1 MAKATKKHVLGR
13 GLKVILKK
21 TKKENKVIDKLK
33 DLKIGS
39 VIKIPIELIEVNPF
53 QPRSKFNSE
62 KLNELAASI
71 KEFGII
77 QPVTLRRKN
86 ENSFQLL
93 SGERRL
99 RASSMVGLKKIPAY
113 IREANDQEA
122 LEIALIENIQ
132 RKDLDSIEIAMSYKR
147 LMDDINL
154 TQTQIS
160 NRVGKKRST
169 VTNYLRLLKLD
180 PIIQT
185 GIRDGFITMGHGRTL
200 VNIKDSKDQ
209 LELYEKIITKQLSV
223 RETENLTRNLN
234 CKGQNNNNN
243 HYLIPTYAND
253 LKENI
258 TNFFNRPI
266 SIKMNKKNGGKII
279 IPFKSKEDYEFLIK
293 LLNDQK

>member
-21 TKKENKVIDKLK
+21 TKKENKVFDKLK

-77 QPVTLRRKN
+77 QPVTLRRKD
-86 ENSFQLL
+86 ENLFQLL

-122 LEIALIENIQ
+122 LEIALVENIQ

-160 NRVGKKRST
+160 DRVGKKRST

-209 LELYEKIITKQLSV
+209 LKAYEKIITKQLSV

-234 CKGQNNNNN
+234 FKGQNNSNN
-243 HYLIPTYAND
+243 HSVIPTYAND

-279 IPFKSKEDYEFLIK
+279 IPFKSKNDCEFLIK
-293 LLNDQK
+293 LLNEQK

>member
-77 QPVTLRRKN
+77 QPVTLRKKS

-122 LEIALIENIQ
+122 LEIALVENIQ

-160 NRVGKKRST
+160 DRVGKKRST

-209 LELYEKIITKQLSV
+209 LEVYEKIIAKQLSV

-234 CKGQNNNNN
+234 FKGLSNRN
-243 HYLIPTYAND
+243 HYSIIPTYVND

-279 IPFKSKEDYEFLIK
+279 IPFKSKDDYEFLIK

>member
-21 TKKENKVIDKLK
+21 TKKENKVFDKLK

-122 LEIALIENIQ
+122 LEIALVENIQ

-160 NRVGKKRST
+160 DRVGKKRST

-209 LELYEKIITKQLSV
+209 LKAYEKIITKQLSV

-234 CKGQNNNNN
+234 FKGQKNSNN
-243 HYLIPTYAND
+243 HSVFPSYADD

-279 IPFKSKEDYEFLIK
+279 IPFKSKNDYEFLIK
-293 LLNDQK
+293 LLNEQK

>member
-77 QPVTLRRKN
+77 QPVTLRKKS

-122 LEIALIENIQ
+122 LEIALVENIQ

-160 NRVGKKRST
+160 DRVGKKRST

-209 LELYEKIITKQLSV
+209 LEVYEKIIAKQLSV

-234 CKGQNNNNN
+234 FKGLSNRNN
-243 HYLIPTYAND
+243 YSIIPTYVND

-279 IPFKSKEDYEFLIK
+279 IPFKSKDDYEFLIK

>member
-21 TKKENKVIDKLK
+21 TKKENKVFDKLK

-77 QPVTLRRKN
+77 QPVTLRRKD
-86 ENSFQLL
+86 ENLFQLL

-122 LEIALIENIQ
+122 LEIALVENIQ

-160 NRVGKKRST
+160 DRVGKKRST

-209 LELYEKIITKQLSV
+209 LKAYEKIITKQLSV

-234 CKGQNNNNN
+234 FKGQNNSNN
-243 HYLIPTYAND
+243 HSVIPTYAND

-279 IPFKSKEDYEFLIK
+279 IPFKSKNDCEFLIK

>member
-21 TKKENKVIDKLK
+21 AKKENKVIDKLK

-39 VIKIPIELIEVNPF
+39 VIKIPIELIEANPF

-113 IREANDQEA
+113 IREANDQQA
-122 LEIALIENIQ
+122 LEIALVENIQ

-160 NRVGKKRST
+160 DRVGKKRST
-169 VTNYLRLLKLD
+169 ITNYIRLLKLD

-185 GIRDGFITMGHGRTL
+185 GIRDGFISMGHGRAL

-209 LELYEKIITKQLSV
+209 LEVYEKIITKQLSV

-234 CKGQNNNNN
+234 IKGRNNSNN
-243 HYLIPTYAND
+243 HSAIPSYAND

-279 IPFKSKEDYEFLIK
+279 IPFKSKDDYEFLIK

>member
-99 RASSMVGLKKIPAY
+99 RASSIVGLKKIPAY

-122 LEIALIENIQ
+122 LEIALVENIQ

-209 LELYEKIITKQLSV
+209 LEVYEKIITKQLSV

-234 CKGQNNNNN
+234 CKRRNNNNN
-243 HYLIPTYAND
+243 HTVIPTYAND
-253 LKENI
+253 LKEKI

-266 SIKMNKKNGGKII
+266 SIKMHKKNGGKII

>member
-99 RASSMVGLKKIPAY
+99 RASSIVGLKKIPAY

-122 LEIALIENIQ
+122 LEIALVENIQ

-209 LELYEKIITKQLSV
+209 LKVYEKIITKQLSV

-234 CKGQNNNNN
+234 CKGRNNNN
-243 HYLIPTYAND
+243 HSVIPTYAND

>member
-209 LELYEKIITKQLSV
+209 LEVYEKIITKQLSV

-234 CKGQNNNNN
+234 CKGQNNN

>member
-122 LEIALIENIQ
+122 LEIALVENIQ

-160 NRVGKKRST
+160 DRVGKKRST

-209 LELYEKIITKQLSV
+209 LEVYEKIITKQLSV

-234 CKGQNNNNN
+234 CKGRNINNNS
-243 HYLIPTYAND
+243 LIPTYAND

-258 TNFFNRPI
+258 INFFNRPI

-279 IPFKSKEDYEFLIK
+279 IPFKSKDDYEFLIK